1 LKGIVTKSTGSWYTV
16 RTEDNTYIECRIKGK
31 FRLEDRRSSNPITVG
46 DRVNIEA
53 EEDKITSVITEI
65 HPRKNY
71 IIRQSSKSRTAEH
84 IIAAN
89 LDQAIVLVTISMP
102 RTSAGFIDRFLVTAG
117 AYHVPSV
124 IIFNKTDIYS
134 KKEKEKLNE
143 FISIYEKAGYKVLSI
158 SALKGDN
165 VIEVEDLLKGKITL
179 ISGHS
184 GSGKSTLINKIYPE
198 FKLKTGAI
206 STIHEKGMHTTTFAE
221 MLELPSGGFIIDTP
235 GIKEFGILDFEP
247 AEVSQFFP
255 EMTKLAS
262 QCKFNDCLHI
272 NEPKCAVKEAVISGE
287 ISESR
292 YNSYLGIIAELQT
305 DEKIYD

>member
-1 LKGIVTKSTGSWYTV
+1 MKGIVTKSTGSWYTV
-16 RTEDNTYIECRIKGK
+16 RTEDKNYIECRIKGK
-31 FRLEDRRSSNPITVG
+31 FRLEERRSTNPVTIG
-46 DRVNIEA
+46 DRVEIEP

-65 HPRKNY
+65 YPRKNY
-71 IIRQSSKSRTAEH
+71 IIRQSTKSRTAEH

-117 AYHVPSV
+117 AYHIPAV

-134 KKEKEKLNE
+134 KKEKEKLNDY
-143 FISIYEKAGYKVLSI
+143 ISIYEKAGYRALAI

-165 VIEVEDLLKGKITL
+165 VAQVQDLLKNKITL
-179 ISGHS
+179 MCGHS

-198 FKLKTGAI
+198 FKLKTGVI
-206 STIHEKGMHTTTFAE
+206 STIHDKGMHTTTFAE
-221 MLELPSGGFIIDTP
+221 MLELPSGEFIIDTP

-255 EMTKLAS
+255 EMTKVAS
-262 QCKFNDCLHI
+262 HCKFNDCLHI
-272 NEPKCAVKEAVISGE
+272 NEPKCAVKEAVLAGE

-292 YNSYLGIIAELQT
+292 YNSYLGMITELQT

>member
-16 RTEDNTYIECRIKGK
+16 RTEDNNYIECRIKGK

-46 DRVNIEA
+46 DVVNIEA

-65 HPRKNY
+65 YPRKNY

-143 FISIYEKAGYKVLSI
+143 FNSIYIDAGYMVLAI
-158 SALKGDN
+158 SAATGEN
-165 VIEVEDLLKGKITL
+165 MGEVQQLLKNKITL
-179 ISGHS
+179 MCGHS

-206 STIHEKGMHTTTFAE
+206 STIHDKGMHTTTFAE

-272 NEPKCAVKEAVISGE
+272 NEPKCAVKEAVVSGE

-292 YNSYLGIIAELQT
+292 YNSYLGIIAELQR